1 MDSNNRSSALHP
13 YLKYGHGYLFYTA
26 SAELNVLYIYYN
38 AGENTLLIQHIDT
51 NFIGDYR
58 LPASIDSALE
68 NGANCLSLFVSNI
81 ISKRKQLIVA
91 FFALRQ
97 CTVTRGH
104 RLIVQN
110 KIFVNSIQFNQ
121 TKKII
126 AQFSDK
132 TKQKSQR
139 RP

>member
-13 YLKYGHGYLFYTA
+13 YLKYGHDYLFYTA

-97 CTVTRGH
+97 CIVTRGH

-110 KIFVNSIQFNQ
+110 KIFVNSIQSN
-121 TKKII
+121 KKNNRTIFG
-126 AQFSDK
+126 QNK
-132 TKQKSQR
+132 TKI
-139 RP
+139 PTTTLI